1 MKFVGSV
8 NKAQNYNDNY
18 DNTILWTPPIIHL
31 DYLNYYYSFQLLLI
45 FFVASSGVLFPC
57 SLSWN
62 LYSIGKW
69 MVKTELTI
77 TTTRSRIF
85 IRNNRDRKKKQEWN
99 NLFLVKTLTTC
110 TDTRCVLVARLV
122 PNSQVCTYL
131 WCDVASQYSRVN
143 QSSRARKKW
152 TKKRT
157 QSEVGQAQAARCIC
171 VSYYF
176 VADFVSLLLISS
188 FFFSLSRVFS
198 YTLRAEIS
206 GERPT
211 LFGTVFLRV
220 LRMSF
225 HGHNHRLYI
234 VCVCVAIL
242 QIDENDRECESEL
255 QFASITGDYGINF
268 LEATVPSN
276 DNRIE
281 ISQFNWYHQ
290 CHNIL
295 SRTTIFQ
302 LVSWCVRPMFLHET
316 IFILYPFFCC
326 YFFHSV
332 IWFRLRKLSCSFDVV
347 GLTVCDRSICIAC
360 HLFQVIIKK
369 GFNMK
374 LDVMKY
380 SSAGRVHRRRMEIR
394 SKIVI

>member
-1 MKFVGSV
+1 MCSLRVWCQILKFVRTYGATWLR
-8 NKAQNYNDNY
+8 NTAELIKAQEPEKSEPRNERKAKSGKHRQPVVYVFH
-18 DNTILWTPPIIHL
+18 IISLPI
-31 DYLNYYYSFQLLLI
+31 SFRCCWFLL
-45 FFVASSGVLFPC
+45 S
-57 SLSWN
+57 
-62 LYSIGKW
+62 
-69 MVKTELTI
+69 
-77 TTTRSRIF
+77 
-85 IRNNRDRKKKQEWN
+85 
-99 NLFLVKTLTTC
+99 
-110 TDTRCVLVARLV
+110 
-122 PNSQVCTYL
+122 
-131 WCDVASQYSRVN
+131 
-143 QSSRARKKW
+143 
-152 TKKRT
+152 
-157 QSEVGQAQAARCIC
+157 
-171 VSYYF
+171 
-176 VADFVSLLLISS
+176 
-188 FFFSLSRVFS
+188 FFSLSRVFS

-281 ISQFNWYHQ
+281 ISQFNWYYQ

-302 LVSWCVRPMFLHET
+302 LVSWCVRPTFLHET
-316 IFILYPFFCC
+316 IFILYPLFCC

-369 GFNMK
+369 GFNIDIYMK

>member
-1 MKFVGSV
+1 M
-8 NKAQNYNDNY
+8 NTTNYSSW
-18 DNTILWTPPIIHL
+18 L
-31 DYLNYYYSFQLLLI
+31 FELLLLFSI
-45 FFVASSGVLFPC
+45 IINLFFASSGVLFPC

-188 FFFSLSRVFS
+188 FFFFIIPCVFIYIKSRNIRGTANAFRNGFS
-198 YTLRAEIS
+198 TRFAH
-206 GERPT
+206 
-211 LFGTVFLRV
+211 V
-220 LRMSF
+220 LPWS
-225 HGHNHRLYI
+225 
-234 VCVCVAIL
+234 
-242 QIDENDRECESEL
+242 
-255 QFASITGDYGINF
+255 
-268 LEATVPSN
+268 
-276 DNRIE
+276 
-281 ISQFNWYHQ
+281 
-290 CHNIL
+290 
-295 SRTTIFQ
+295 
-302 LVSWCVRPMFLHET
+302 
-316 IFILYPFFCC
+316 
-326 YFFHSV
+326 
-332 IWFRLRKLSCSFDVV
+332 
-347 GLTVCDRSICIAC
+347 
-360 HLFQVIIKK
+360 
-369 GFNMK
+369 
-374 LDVMKY
+374 
-380 SSAGRVHRRRMEIR
+380 
-394 SKIVI
+394 